1 MARFPTK
8 EAEIAELAERL
19 YRGLLDNNAIF
30 SQPPVH
36 PILIRMRKLTY
47 QSRHNTF
54 MAVRAAAEQKIADKD
69 TALENL
75 IDALKSDIRYAENT
89 VNFDDDKLKL
99 LGWSGNQ
106 TPTAL
111 APPGEVRQL
120 EAPKQGAGVGGWV
133 FLDWKQPVEG
143 GKVSAYKI
151 QRRNRP
157 EGAWQDVSTAI
168 ETESTLVDQPEKTE
182 LEYRVIAIN
191 KAGDGSPSNTVMAVL

>member
-1 MARFPTK
+1 MARFPKK
-8 EAEIAELAERL
+8 EVEIAALAERL
-19 YRGLLDNNAIF
+19 YRGLLDNNPTF
-30 SQPPVH
+30 PQPPVH
-36 PILIRMRKLTY
+36 PMLLRMRKLTY
-47 QSRHNTF
+47 QSRHNNF
-54 MAVRAAAEQKIADKD
+54 MAANAAAESAIADKD
-69 TALENL
+69 DALENL

-99 LGWSGNQ
+99 IGWSGNK

-120 EAPKQGAGVGGWV
+120 EAPKQGDGWV
-133 FLDWKQPVEG
+133 FLDWKQPAEG

-157 EGAWQDVSTAI
+157 EGAWQDVATAI
-168 ETESTLVDQPEKTE
+168 ETESTLVDQPKGIE

-191 KAGDGSPSNTVMAVL
+191 KSGVGSPSNTVMVVL